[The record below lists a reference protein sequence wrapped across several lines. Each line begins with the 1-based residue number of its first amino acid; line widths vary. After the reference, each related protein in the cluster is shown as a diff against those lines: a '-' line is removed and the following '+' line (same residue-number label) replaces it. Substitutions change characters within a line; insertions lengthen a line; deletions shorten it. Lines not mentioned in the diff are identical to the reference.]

1 MFAGPSEWGTGS
13 SAYSITHATRTR
25 LLYTYTYLFPITE
38 KHPAADLPTPD
49 NDQTTAADQQQQ

>member
-13 SAYSITHATRTR
+13 SAYSITQATRT
-25 LLYTYTYLFPITE
+25 TAVHIHLFPIAE